1 MKRLLL
7 LVAFTVSSLSF
18 AQKNIGYHTISLK
31 DKKDIALGF
40 NFYVDKV
47 YDGRQFKE
55 NIGTVQKG
63 AFNSKVL
70 ANFQNSLTE
79 EFSDYLNVVCP
90 KEEAKEKI
98 DIRITDLYVS
108 ELTRA
113 MSETGYATLVM
124 DVIKEIDGVSYIVGT
139 YSAETESNGMDVTK
153 KHDER
158 IKKVLQDCLTQYV
171 KTNVDTKTL
180 IVFDELQPI
189 NLREVMTLPSKGVYL
204 TYLDVLKD
212 RPFSFENYELTNKR
226 NDFYLLNKINNIEE
240 SNYYGFSDG
249 EHFYINV
256 SRYANHKHYSRTEI
270 IGKKFFIENVIYNP
284 NNTIAM
290 GAMFGLVGVAI
301 ASATSQASV
310 PMLIDCYSGQPIF
323 LSNGTLK
330 SMFAPYPELLKE
342 YKDGK
347 KTNEEIKALLYKY
360 YGEL

>member
-7 LVAFTVSSLSF
+7 LVAFAISSLSF
-18 AQKNIGYHTISLK
+18 AQNNTGYHSISLK
-31 DKKDIALGF
+31 DKKDSVLGF

-79 EFSDYLNVVCP
+79 EFSDYLSVVCP

-98 DIRITDLYVS
+98 DIRVTDLYVS

-171 KTNVDTKTL
+171 KTKVDASSML
-180 IVFDELQPI
+180 VFDKLQS
-189 NLREVMTLPSKGVYL
+189 NNVREVMTLPSKGVYL
-204 TYLDVLKD
+204 TYLDVLNSK
-212 RPFSFENYELTNKR
+212 PFSFENYQMTNKG
-226 NDFYLLNKINNIEE
+226 NDFFLSNKKNNVEE

-256 SRYANHKHYSRTEI
+256 SRYASQKHYSRAEI
-270 IGKKFFIENVIYNP
+270 ISNKFFIENVLYNP